1 MEVVALIKR
10 STMKLIR
17 ENTNLKTI
25 GLITGLAAGAVVAAL
40 FATKSGSEYRELIAK
55 RIKGLLGED
64 VVKKPVEIKDHVVE
78 DVRSQVMEAANK
90 LAGDAENIDLTKTTL
105 KHTEPKSRQLPIES

>member
-1 MEVVALIKR
+1 
-10 STMKLIR
+10 MKLIK

-55 RIKGLLGED
+55 RIKGLLGELET
-64 VVKKPVEIKDHVVE
+64 KKPVEIKDQVVE
-78 DVRSQVMEAANK
+78 DVRSHVAEAAHK
-90 LAGDAENIDLTKTTL
+90 LGGDLENVDLTKTTL

>member
-1 MEVVALIKR
+1 
-10 STMKLIR
+10 MKLIR

-55 RIKGLLGED
+55 RIKGLLGEIEE
-64 VVKKPVEIKDHVVE
+64 KKPVEIKDQVVE
-78 DVRSQVMEAANK
+78 DVRSHVAEAANK
-90 LAGDAENIDLTKTTL
+90 LSGNLEDVDLTKTTL

>member
-1 MEVVALIKR
+1 MGVVPNKKQA
-10 STMKLIR
+10 TMKLIR

-55 RIKGLLGED
+55 RIKGLLGEIEPQ
-64 VVKKPVEIKDHVVE
+64 KAVEIKDHVVE

-90 LAGDAENIDLTKTTL
+90 LTGDAENVDLTKTTL